1 MKLTMKKI
9 VSPVNSLNPLRPG
22 RVAPR
27 DQTDPALETDG
38 VSKMGWNGRP
48 NGIPYLTKPTMDRPG
63 HHGTSQMGKNFQ
75 GRRTHRGHKELHMF
89 FPMFTVPSQLVML
102 QNDLNPEVQGLSENG
117 PPNPVVNIG

>member
-1 MKLTMKKI
+1 MKKM

-38 VSKMGWNGRP
+38 VSTMGWNGRP
-48 NGIPYLTKPTMDRPG
+48 NGIPMDTLFNQANNGQAGP
-63 HHGTSQMGKNFQ
+63 SFQ

-89 FPMFTVPSQLVML
+89 FPFTVPSQLVML
-102 QNDLNPEVQGLSENG
+102 
-117 PPNPVVNIG
+117 